1 LRNRTEVIVSEAEL
15 KIQNDYIMKI
25 LKRNSAYTAETGRQ
39 RLALVDSY
47 GCQQNEAD
55 SDIMRGMLSRMGY
68 GFTANE
74 ADADIVII
82 NTCAVR
88 EHAEMR
94 VLGNVGALSHHK
106 KKRPDMIIA
115 IGGCMTSQQHMADK
129 LKKSFPYV
137 DIVFGTHAVWRF
149 PELLYRKLTA
159 KKRVFETEQSDGRI
173 AEGLPMMRTDSVS
186 AWVSVMYGCNNFCS
200 YCIVPYVRGRERSR
214 DHDKI
219 LDEVRDLVA
228 KGYKCITLL
237 GQNVN
242 SYGNDLENGIDFPD
256 LLRMINDIEGD
267 FKIRFMT
274 SHPKDCTKKL
284 IDTIA
289 DCDKIAKQL
298 HLPVQSGSDR
308 ILKLMNRK
316 YKAENYLE
324 LIEYAKQRIPG
335 VTLTSDIIVG
345 FPGETD
351 EDFEDTLKLIEKVR
365 YSALFTFIYSKR
377 KGTPAAQ
384 MEDPATD
391 EDKQRRFDR
400 LLKKTNEIS
409 LELHQ
414 AYIGK
419 IENVLVEAPGRGDK
433 YNLAARTDGGRLVH
447 LNGDLSLV
455 GKFVDVKITDCSPW
469 ALFAELAE

>member
-1 LRNRTEVIVSEAEL
+1 MRDRTKVIVSEDEL
-15 KIQNDYIMKI
+15 KIQNDYIGKI
-25 LKRNSAYTAETGRQ
+25 LKRNSEYAVDTGRQ

-55 SDIMRGMLSRMGY
+55 SDTMRGMLARMGY

-74 ADADIVII
+74 AEADLVII

-149 PELLYRKLTA
+149 PELLYKKLAT

-173 AEGLPMMRTDSVS
+173 AEGLPIMRTDNVS
-186 AWVSVMYGCNNFCS
+186 AWVSIMYGCNNFCS

-214 DHDKI
+214 DHEKI
-219 LDEVRDLVA
+219 LDEIRSLA
-228 KGYKCITLL
+228 ASGYKCITLL

-256 LLRMINDIEGD
+256 LLRMINDIDGD

-274 SHPKDCTKKL
+274 SHPKDASKKL
-284 IDTIA
+284 IDAIA
-289 DCDKIAKQL
+289 DCDKVCKQL

-316 YKAENYLE
+316 YTAESYIE
-324 LIEYAKQRIPG
+324 LINYAKERIPG

-345 FPGETD
+345 FPGETE
-351 EDFEDTLKLIEKVR
+351 EDFEETLKLIEKVR

-377 KGTPAAQ
+377 KGTPAAE
-384 MEDPATD
+384 MPDAATA
-391 EDKQRRFDR
+391 EDKQNRFDR
-400 LLKKTNEIS
+400 LLKLTNDIS
-409 LELHQ
+409 LELHRE
-414 AYIGK
+414 YIGK
-419 IENVLVEAPGRGDK
+419 SENVLIEAPGRGDK

-447 LNGDLSLV
+447 LNGDPSLV
-455 GKFVDVKITDCSPW
+455 GKFADVKITDCSPW
-469 ALFAELAE
+469 ALFAELA